1 MTWKVHVEREF
12 HSDWLKIWAYRR
24 QPGKTA
30 FMTHVAFTDVDEGTV
45 GPEAPSFQFAGDEGR
60 EFLQA
65 FMDAAWEQGIRPVGL
80 EDHTNELKATKFHLE
95 DMRLLAKVVR

>member
-60 EFLQA
+60 
-65 FMDAAWEQGIRPVGL
+65 
-80 EDHTNELKATKFHLE
+80 
-95 DMRLLAKVVR
+95 